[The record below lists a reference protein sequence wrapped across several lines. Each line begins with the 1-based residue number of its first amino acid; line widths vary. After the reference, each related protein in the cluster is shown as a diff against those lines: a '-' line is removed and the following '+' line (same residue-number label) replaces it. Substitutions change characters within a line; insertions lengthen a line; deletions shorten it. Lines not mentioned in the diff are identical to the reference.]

1 MNYTIGN
8 WSVSS
13 LTTDTITTAKNLAV
27 TDLDYVHD
35 YAESG
40 QTSEEATMSN
50 VTGTSF
56 ITPEKLRYAKSSV
69 ADIYVGT
76 DVPTLN
82 RFAAKSG
89 IRTLAEVRLNIQ
101 AVNSVSGEEVL
112 LPMKGW
118 ICLQLPNASIVTDA
132 AIEYLLKRTVSC
144 ALDTGKVNAAREA
157 EIARGALLP

>member
-13 LTTDTITTAKNLAV
+13 LTTDTISATKNVAV
-27 TDLDYVHD
+27 TDLDYAHD
-35 YAESG
+35 YAESSS
-40 QTSEEATMSN
+40 TADEATMSN
-50 VTGTSF
+50 TTGSSF
-56 ITPEKLRYAKSSV
+56 VTPEKLRYARSTV
-69 ADIYVGT
+69 NDIYAGT

-82 RFAAKSG
+82 RFAAKTG
-89 IRTLAEVRLNIQ
+89 LRTLSEIRFNVQ

-132 AIEYLLKRTVSC
+132 AVLYLLKRTISC
-144 ALDTGKVNAAREA
+144 ALNTGAVDASREA

>member
-1 MNYTIGN
+1 MNYTVGN

-13 LTTDTITTAKNLAV
+13 LTTDTIVATKNVAL

-40 QTSEEATMSN
+40 SSADEATMSN
-50 VTGTSF
+50 VTGSSF
-56 ITPEKLRYAKSSV
+56 VTPEKLRYARSTV
-69 ADIYVGT
+69 ADIYAGT
-76 DVPTLN
+76 DVPSLN
-82 RFAAKSG
+82 RFAVKTG
-89 IRTLAEVRLNIQ
+89 LRTLTEVRFNVQ

-118 ICLQLPNASIVTDA
+118 ICLQVPNASLVTDA
-132 AIEYLLKRTVSC
+132 AVLYLLKRTMSC
-144 ALDTGKVNAAREA
+144 AFNTGLVDAAREA